1 MLPLIYWI
9 QVIVW
14 VELTPATSYS
24 LCL

>member
-9 QVIVW
+9 QVIAW